1 MKLSYLVKGFPGHP
15 LHPPLT
21 DVTIGLYT
29 GATALVF
36 CPCSGSARATWPRPG
51 GSR

>member
-1 MKLSYLVKGFPGHP
+1 MKLEYLVKGFPGHP

-29 GATALVF
+29 GATAFGVL
-36 CPCSGSARATWPRPG
+36 SALGVSEGNLAKAW
-51 GSR
+51 